1 MAVRLAVAEDIP
13 RIVDMVCALRE
24 VIGGPVEPE
33 PGKVSETIMILMG
46 SPTGIV
52 LVSDGG
58 FIAGSIAPT
67 IISNERFAHELG
79 WFAADSS
86 GLRLLRAFEVWA
98 DNRGARVRLSTGPEE
113 RIPPRLHKAL
123 QRRGYRAQETA
134 WVK

>member
-13 RIVDMVCALRE
+13 RIVDMVCTLRE
-24 VIGGPVEPE
+24 AIGGPVEPD
-33 PGKVSETIMILMG
+33 PAKVSETVMILMG
-46 SPTGIV
+46 SPSGIV
-52 LVSDGG
+52 LVSDRG

-67 IISNERFAHELG
+67 IISDERFAHELG

-86 GLRLLRAFEVWA
+86 GLRLLLAFEVWA
-98 DNRGARVRLSTGPEE
+98 DNHGARVRLSTGPEE
-113 RIPPRLHKAL
+113 RVPFRLRLAL

>member
-24 VIGGPVEPE
+24 AIDGPVEPD
-33 PGKVSETIMILMG
+33 PAKVSETIMILMG
-46 SPTGIV
+46 SPSGIV
-52 LVSDGG
+52 FVSGGG
-58 FIAGSIAPT
+58 FIAGSIAST

-98 DNRGARVRLSTGPEE
+98 DSHGARVRLSTGPDE
-113 RIPPRLHKAL
+113 RVPFRLRSAL
-123 QRRGYRAQETA
+123 QRRGYRVQETA

>member
-24 VIGGPVEPE
+24 AIGGSVEPD
-33 PGKVSETIMILMG
+33 PAKVSETVMILMG
-46 SPTGIV
+46 SPSGIV
-52 LVSDGG
+52 LVSGGG
-58 FIAGSIAPT
+58 FLAGSIAPT

-98 DNRGARVRLSTGPEE
+98 DNHGARVRLSTGPEE
-113 RIPPRLHKAL
+113 WVPYRLRSAL